1 MTNITEARQRLDK
14 TLTSHELS
22 DCVAIRKIVLKQ
34 LQNSFTDGKVP
45 NEGVVAGGKQSDQLV
60 EKKSKQLFALLED
73 LRSAKGERG
82 NKIVA
87 GEWKLKENTPIMRVM
102 YREGPEGAPY
112 HSLCLDGLID
122 GPMATALCVGW
133 EAPLYKQW
141 WPQFSAPTFKMVE
154 SHWLKRN
161 SVGGDL
167 SLLRIKVPWPLAMRE
182 VLLSEY
188 ELEYF
193 EEDLIV
199 VMYASFPEEPDETL
213 DGISATDVP
222 KIEPNV
228 VRMDLAGGF
237 AMQKIGPNRM
247 FFRLI
252 CDLDMKLDFVPP
264 WLINFIARQLV
275 GHGHKLYQKA
285 ISSVKGSAFE
295 DLLETEPMYARVK
308 CAVDM
313 KILNGEAPP
322 VNLLPSNSPNLV
334 ECFREELEPLELALE
349 NLSDSSLESM
359 QVVVDTGMRTVNPI
373 QRTQPDSNV
382 QTNGELHYGWA
393 TSQVEAA
400 VPLYEDLAS
409 LNTLSHELEEELRP
423 DAEAEDPEVAW
434 ALQVLAKLITHVK
447 EQNASSDNR
456 QDVESLRDSTTATD
470 QMHLQNVNNE
480 EFTRPASALVQFM
493 NGRPRLE
500 SAADSEHRNEEQNP
514 QSVGRFGTGWH
525 KVGEQEMNSQEIGKY
540 HKVMNS
546 IGKDDLKSV
555 EANPPSNAR
564 HQGYRFYVPFWSKRK
579 HCNDRNDE
587 KPTLYGPQNGE
598 SKSNHI
604 AKNL

>member
-22 DCVAIRKIVLKQ
+22 DCVAIRKIV
-34 LQNSFTDGKVP
+34 P
-45 NEGVVAGGKQSDQLV
+45 NEGVVDGGKQSDQLV

-87 GEWKLKENTPIMRVM
+87 GEWKLKQNTPIMRVM

-154 SHWLKRN
+154 SQWLKRN

-167 SLLRIKVPWPLAMRE
+167 SLLRIKVPWPFAMRE

-222 KIEPNV
+222 KIEPDV

-322 VNLLPSNSPNLV
+322 VYLLPSKNYSPNFAE
-334 ECFREELEPLELALE
+334 ECFREELEPLELALK

-359 QVVVDTGMRTVNPI
+359 KVVDIGVRTVNPI

-393 TSQVEAA
+393 TSQLEAA

-480 EFTRPASALVQFM
+480 ELTRPASALVKFM

-500 SAADSEHRNEEQNP
+500 SAADSEHKNEEENL
-514 QSVGRFGTGWH
+514 QSVGRFGTWH

-540 HKVMNS
+540 HKVVNS

-564 HQGYRFYVPFWSKRK
+564 HKGYRFYVPFWSKRK

-587 KPTLYGPQNGE
+587 KPTLDGPQNGE

-604 AKNL
+604 KENL

>member
-45 NEGVVAGGKQSDQLV
+45 NEGVVDGGKQSDQLV

-73 LRSAKGERG
+73 LRSAKGEQG

-87 GEWKLKENTPIMRVM
+87 GEWKLKQNTPIMRVM

-295 DLLETEPMYARVK
+295 DLLETEPMYTRVK

-359 QVVVDTGMRTVNPI
+359 QVVVDTGMRTVIPI

-393 TSQVEAA
+393 TSQLEAA

-434 ALQVLAKLITHVK
+434 ALQVLAKLITRVK

-500 SAADSEHRNEEQNP
+500 SAADSEHKNEEENP

-540 HKVMNS
+540 HKVVNS
-546 IGKDDLKSV
+546 IGNDDLKSV

-604 AKNL
+604 AENL

>member
-22 DCVAIRKIVLKQ
+22 DCVAIRKI
-34 LQNSFTDGKVP
+34 VP

-73 LRSAKGERG
+73 LRSAKGEQG

-87 GEWKLKENTPIMRVM
+87 GEWKLKQNTPIMRVM

>member
-1 MTNITEARQRLDK
+1 
-14 TLTSHELS
+14 
-22 DCVAIRKIVLKQ
+22 
-34 LQNSFTDGKVP
+34 
-45 NEGVVAGGKQSDQLV
+45 
-60 EKKSKQLFALLED
+60 
-73 LRSAKGERG
+73 
-82 NKIVA
+82 
-87 GEWKLKENTPIMRVM
+87 
-102 YREGPEGAPY
+102 
-112 HSLCLDGLID
+112 
-122 GPMATALCVGW
+122 
-133 EAPLYKQW
+133 
-141 WPQFSAPTFKMVE
+141 
-154 SHWLKRN
+154 
-161 SVGGDL
+161 
-167 SLLRIKVPWPLAMRE
+167 
-182 VLLSEY
+182 
-188 ELEYF
+188 
-193 EEDLIV
+193 
-199 VMYASFPEEPDETL
+199 
-213 DGISATDVP
+213 
-222 KIEPNV
+222 
-228 VRMDLAGGF
+228 
-237 AMQKIGPNRM
+237 MQ
-247 FFRLI
+247 
-252 CDLDMKLDFVPP
+252 
-264 WLINFIARQLV
+264 
-275 GHGHKLYQKA
+275 A

-540 HKVMNS
+540 HKVVNS

-598 SKSNHI
+598 SKSNRTYE
-604 AKNL
+604 LL